1 MRNTLRSILI
11 PAAGGL
17 VVVLLLGAQALAS
30 GGAARIIIPPVPARP
45 TVMPVSAAATAAIPG
60 EVTQD
65 IEVPVGAAQTA
76 QQVKVII
83 DCKDLLKNGD
93 FEAPLPAH
101 PWVGVANTARTY
113 AVKDS
118 FITNARAH
126 GGRQSARI
134 GSPTLSNYWSEL
146 IQTVQLPKRVTSVT
160 LTYWRFLNTPAG
172 AQTRVYDTFSA
183 GLETAQ
189 GIQIAPPQQ
198 IDNTSAGRGAWV
210 KSTLTL
216 PNASNYSSQGLW
228 VSFKG
233 ATRARTP
240 SMLFVD
246 DVQLLVCA
254 AR

>member
-1 MRNTLRSILI
+1 MSNTFKSFLI

-17 VVVLLLGAQALAS
+17 AVVLLLGAQALAS
-30 GGAARIIIPPVPARP
+30 GGAARIISPPVAG
-45 TVMPVSAAATAAIPG
+45 AATAAVPG

-65 IEVPVGAAQTA
+65 IEVPLDAAQTA
-76 QQVKVII
+76 QPVKAII
-83 DCKDLLKNGD
+83 DCKDLLQNGN
-93 FEAPLPAH
+93 FEAPLPGH

-113 AVKDS
+113 AVKDT
-118 FITNARAH
+118 FITTARAH
-126 GGRQSARI
+126 GGKQSARI
-134 GSPTLSNYWSEL
+134 GSPTLSSYWSEL

-198 IDNTSAGRGAWV
+198 LNNTSAGRGAWV
-210 KSTLTL
+210 KNTLAL
-216 PNASNYSSQGLW
+216 PDASNYSGQSLW

-233 ATRARTP
+233 ATRARLP
-240 SMLFVD
+240 STLFVD